1 MDNEAELDTVVRGRA
16 RKRKVNATN
25 WKRRSAKVARN
36 SGKEYTSTKK
46 YVQQREVPARVVGG
60 PHAPLIAMIK
70 WGHVAIYKTYL
81 RHFVSVGPTLTFRMV
96 TLQSWSR
103 VMTYG
108 GHGLW
113 IGLAEN

>member
-25 WKRRSAKVARN
+25 WKRRSTKVARN

-60 PHAPLIAMIK
+60 PHAPVIAMIK
-70 WGHVAIYKTYL
+70 WGVAIYKKYL
-81 RHFVSVGPTLTFRMV
+81 LHSVSVGTLTLRMV

-103 VMTYG
+103 VLTYG
-108 GHGLW
+108 GHRLW
-113 IGLAEN
+113 IALAES